1 MGCDDILQLL
11 NNNIGDTRI
20 RALAIF
26 LFKDALNGTRILLLE
41 RKSRT
46 HFQDK
51 IQDTLPGY
59 NPGHTSRTQ
68 IKDTHP
74 DLTHEL

>member
-26 LFKDALNGTRILLLE
+26 LF
-41 RKSRT
+41 RT
-46 HFQDK
+46 H
-51 IQDTLPGY
+51 
-59 NPGHTSRTQ
+59 
-68 IKDTHP
+68 
-74 DLTHEL
+74 